1 MPTSGE
7 KRWLLKQRTAL
18 QTERWGEYRQLC
30 RESQGSKSEKK
41 FSEVF
46 NNLEILD
53 TKDIDILIIVSIKNK
68 LKTRLLSIKDK
79 TFTIDFTKEEFRVL
93 KILSNQYLIKKNL
106 KKAKSNIN
114 NDFDKYLDKK
124 NK

>member
-1 MPTSGE
+1 MN
-7 KRWLLKQRTAL
+7 
-18 QTERWGEYRQLC
+18 QTISLNLTK
-30 RESQGSKSEKK
+30 KSVEK

-68 LKTRLLSIKDK
+68 LKIRLLALGKK
-79 TFTIDFTKEEFRVL
+79 NFTIDFSKDEFVVL
-93 KILSNQYLIKKNL
+93 KILSNQYEIKKNL
-106 KKAKSNIN
+106 KKPKSDHTK
-114 NDFDKYLDKK
+114 DFDKYLDKK

>member
-1 MPTSGE
+1 MN
-7 KRWLLKQRTAL
+7 
-18 QTERWGEYRQLC
+18 QTISLNLTKKGVE
-30 RESQGSKSEKK
+30 K

-46 NNLEILD
+46 NSIEILD
-53 TKDIDILIIVSIKNK
+53 AKNIDILIIVNIRNK

-79 TFTIDFTKEEFRVL
+79 TFTIDFTKEEFSVL
-93 KILSNQYLIKKNL
+93 KILSNQYLLKKNL
-106 KKAKSNIN
+106 KKPKSNIN

>member
-1 MPTSGE
+1 MN
-7 KRWLLKQRTAL
+7 
-18 QTERWGEYRQLC
+18 QTISLNLTK
-30 RESQGSKSEKK
+30 KSVEK

-53 TKDIDILIIVSIKNK
+53 TKDIDILIIVNIKNK
-68 LKTRLLSIKDK
+68 LKTRLLSIKEK
-79 TFTIDFTKEEFRVL
+79 TFTIDFSKDEFVVL
-93 KILSNQYLIKKNL
+93 KILSNQYLMKKNL
-106 KKAKSNIN
+106 KKPKSNIN

>member
-1 MPTSGE
+1 MN
-7 KRWLLKQRTAL
+7 
-18 QTERWGEYRQLC
+18 QTISLNLTK
-30 RESQGSKSEKK
+30 KSVEK

-68 LKTRLLSIKDK
+68 LKICLLSLEEKE
-79 TFTIDFTKEEFRVL
+79 FTIIFTKDEFILL
-93 KILSNQYLIKKNL
+93 KILTKNYLELKN
-106 KKAKSNIN
+106 KDKSKSNHTK
-114 NDFDKYLDKK
+114 DFDKYLDKK

>member
-1 MPTSGE
+1 MN
-7 KRWLLKQRTAL
+7 
-18 QTERWGEYRQLC
+18 QTISLNLTK
-30 RESQGSKSEKK
+30 KSIEK

-46 NNLEILD
+46 NSIEILD
-53 TKDIDILIIVSIKNK
+53 AKNIDILIIVNIRNK
-68 LKTRLLSIKDK
+68 LKTQLLSIKDK

>member
-1 MPTSGE
+1 MN
-7 KRWLLKQRTAL
+7 
-18 QTERWGEYRQLC
+18 QTISLNLTK
-30 RESQGSKSEKK
+30 KSVEK

-53 TKDIDILIIVSIKNK
+53 TKDIDILIIVNIKNK
-68 LKTRLLSIKDK
+68 LKIRLLSIKDK

-93 KILSNQYLIKKNL
+93 KILSNQYLMKKNL
-106 KKAKSNIN
+106 KKPKSNIN

>member
-1 MPTSGE
+1 MN
-7 KRWLLKQRTAL
+7 
-18 QTERWGEYRQLC
+18 QTITLNLTRNSVE
-30 RESQGSKSEKK
+30 K

-53 TKDIDILIIVSIKNK
+53 TKDIDILIIVNIKNK
-68 LKTRLLSIKDK
+68 LKTRLLNIKEK
-79 TFTIDFTKEEFRVL
+79 TFTIYFTKEEFRVL
-93 KILSNQYLIKKNL
+93 KILSNQYLMKKNL
-106 KKAKSNIN
+106 KKPKSNIN

>member
-1 MPTSGE
+1 MN
-7 KRWLLKQRTAL
+7 
-18 QTERWGEYRQLC
+18 QTISLNLTK
-30 RESQGSKSEKK
+30 KSVEK

-53 TKDIDILIIVSIKNK
+53 AKNIDILIIVNIRNK
-68 LKTRLLSIKDK
+68 LKIRLLSIKEK
-79 TFTIDFTKEEFRVL
+79 TFTIDFTKDEFVVL

-106 KKAKSNIN
+106 KKPKSNIN

>member
-1 MPTSGE
+1 MN
-7 KRWLLKQRTAL
+7 
-18 QTERWGEYRQLC
+18 QTISLNLTK
-30 RESQGSKSEKK
+30 KSVEK

-53 TKDIDILIIVSIKNK
+53 SKDIDILIIVNIRNK
-68 LKTRLLSIKDK
+68 LKTQLLSIKDK

-106 KKAKSNIN
+106 KKPKSNIN

>member
-1 MPTSGE
+1 MN
-7 KRWLLKQRTAL
+7 
-18 QTERWGEYRQLC
+18 QTISLNLTK
-30 RESQGSKSEKK
+30 KSVEK

-53 TKDIDILIIVSIKNK
+53 TKDIDILIIVNIKNK
-68 LKTRLLSIKDK
+68 LKIRLLSMKEK
-79 TFTIDFTKEEFRVL
+79 TFTIDFTKDEFRVL

-106 KKAKSNIN
+106 KKPKSNIN

>member
-1 MPTSGE
+1 MNQTISLNLTKKSIE
-7 KRWLLKQRTAL
+7 K
-18 QTERWGEYRQLC
+18 
-30 RESQGSKSEKK
+30 
-41 FSEVF
+41 FNEVF

-53 TKDIDILIIVSIKNK
+53 SKDIDILIIVSIKNK
-68 LKTRLLSIKDK
+68 LKIRLLALGKK
-79 TFTIDFTKEEFRVL
+79 NFTIDFTKDEFRVL

-106 KKAKSNIN
+106 KKPKSNIN

>member
-1 MPTSGE
+1 MNQTISLNLTKKSVE
-7 KRWLLKQRTAL
+7 K
-18 QTERWGEYRQLC
+18 
-30 RESQGSKSEKK
+30 
-41 FSEVF
+41 FNEVF

-53 TKDIDILIIVSIKNK
+53 AKNIDILIIVNIRNK
-68 LKTRLLSIKDK
+68 LKIRLLSIKEK
-79 TFTIDFTKEEFRVL
+79 TFTIDFTKDEFRVL

>member
-1 MPTSGE
+1 MN
-7 KRWLLKQRTAL
+7 
-18 QTERWGEYRQLC
+18 QTISLNLTK
-30 RESQGSKSEKK
+30 KSVEK

-46 NNLEILD
+46 NNLETLD
-53 TKDIDILIIVSIKNK
+53 AKNIDRLIIVNIKNK
-68 LKTRLLSIKDK
+68 LKIRLLSMKEK
-79 TFTIDFTKEEFRVL
+79 TFTIDFTKDEFRVL

-106 KKAKSNIN
+106 KKPKSNIN

>member
-1 MPTSGE
+1 ME
-7 KRWLLKQRTAL
+7 
-18 QTERWGEYRQLC
+18 QTISLNLTK
-30 RESQGSKSEKK
+30 KSVEK

-53 TKDIDILIIVSIKNK
+53 SKDIDILIIVNIKNK

-106 KKAKSNIN
+106 KKPKSYIN

>member
-1 MPTSGE
+1 MN
-7 KRWLLKQRTAL
+7 
-18 QTERWGEYRQLC
+18 QTISLNLTKKGVE
-30 RESQGSKSEKK
+30 K

-46 NNLEILD
+46 NSIEILD
-53 TKDIDILIIVSIKNK
+53 AKNIDILIIVNIRNK
-68 LKTRLLSIKDK
+68 LKTRLLSIKDN

>member
-1 MPTSGE
+1 ME
-7 KRWLLKQRTAL
+7 
-18 QTERWGEYRQLC
+18 QTISLNLTK
-30 RESQGSKSEKK
+30 KSVEK

-53 TKDIDILIIVSIKNK
+53 SKDIDILIIVNIKNK

-79 TFTIDFTKEEFRVL
+79 TFTIDFTKEEFSVL
-93 KILSNQYLIKKNL
+93 KILSNQYLLKKNL
-106 KKAKSNIN
+106 KKPKSNIN

>member
-1 MPTSGE
+1 MN
-7 KRWLLKQRTAL
+7 
-18 QTERWGEYRQLC
+18 QTISLNLTK
-30 RESQGSKSEKK
+30 KSVEK

-53 TKDIDILIIVSIKNK
+53 TKDIDILIIVNIKNK
-68 LKTRLLSIKDK
+68 LKIRLLSIKDK

-106 KKAKSNIN
+106 KKPKSNIN
-114 NDFDKYLDKK
+114 NDFNKYLDKK

>member
-1 MPTSGE
+1 MN
-7 KRWLLKQRTAL
+7 
-18 QTERWGEYRQLC
+18 QTISLNLTK
-30 RESQGSKSEKK
+30 KSVEK

-53 TKDIDILIIVSIKNK
+53 AKNIDILIIVNIRNK
-68 LKTRLLSIKDK
+68 LKIRLLSIKEK
-79 TFTIDFTKEEFRVL
+79 TFTIDFTKDEFVVL

-106 KKAKSNIN
+106 KKPKSDHTK
-114 NDFDKYLDKK
+114 DFDKYLDKK

>member
-1 MPTSGE
+1 MN
-7 KRWLLKQRTAL
+7 
-18 QTERWGEYRQLC
+18 QTISLNLTK
-30 RESQGSKSEKK
+30 KSVEK

-53 TKDIDILIIVSIKNK
+53 TKDIDILIIVNIKNK

-79 TFTIDFTKEEFRVL
+79 TFTIDFSKDEFVVL

-106 KKAKSNIN
+106 KKPKSDHTK
-114 NDFDKYLDKK
+114 DFDKYLDKK

>member
-1 MPTSGE
+1 MN
-7 KRWLLKQRTAL
+7 
-18 QTERWGEYRQLC
+18 QTISLNLTK
-30 RESQGSKSEKK
+30 KSVEK

-68 LKTRLLSIKDK
+68 LKIRLLALGKK
-79 TFTIDFTKEEFRVL
+79 NFTIDFSKDEFIIL

-106 KKAKSNIN
+106 RKPKSDHTK
-114 NDFDKYLDKK
+114 DFDKYLDKK

>member
-1 MPTSGE
+1 MN
-7 KRWLLKQRTAL
+7 
-18 QTERWGEYRQLC
+18 QTISLNLTK
-30 RESQGSKSEKK
+30 KSVEK

-68 LKTRLLSIKDK
+68 LKIRLLTLGKK
-79 TFTIDFTKEEFRVL
+79 NFTIDFSKDEFVVL

-106 KKAKSNIN
+106 KKSKS
-114 NDFDKYLDKK
+114 DHTKHFDKHLDKK

>member
-1 MPTSGE
+1 MN
-7 KRWLLKQRTAL
+7 
-18 QTERWGEYRQLC
+18 QTISLNLTK
-30 RESQGSKSEKK
+30 KSVEK

-53 TKDIDILIIVSIKNK
+53 TKDIDILIIVNIRNK

-106 KKAKSNIN
+106 KKPKSYIN

>member
-1 MPTSGE
+1 ME
-7 KRWLLKQRTAL
+7 
-18 QTERWGEYRQLC
+18 QTISLNLTK
-30 RESQGSKSEKK
+30 KSIEK

-53 TKDIDILIIVSIKNK
+53 SKDIDILIIVNIRNK

-79 TFTIDFTKEEFRVL
+79 TFTIDFTKEEFSVL
-93 KILSNQYLIKKNL
+93 KILSNQYLLKKNL
-106 KKAKSNIN
+106 KKPKSNIN

>member
-1 MPTSGE
+1 MN
-7 KRWLLKQRTAL
+7 
-18 QTERWGEYRQLC
+18 QTISLNLTK
-30 RESQGSKSEKK
+30 KSVEK

-53 TKDIDILIIVSIKNK
+53 TKDIDILIIVNIRNK
-68 LKTRLLSIKDK
+68 LKTRLLSIKEK
-79 TFTIDFTKEEFRVL
+79 TFTIDFSKDEFRVL

>member
-1 MPTSGE
+1 MN
-7 KRWLLKQRTAL
+7 
-18 QTERWGEYRQLC
+18 QTITLNLTRNSVE
-30 RESQGSKSEKK
+30 K

-53 TKDIDILIIVSIKNK
+53 TKDIDILIIVNIKNK
-68 LKTRLLSIKDK
+68 LKIRLLSIKDK

-93 KILSNQYLIKKNL
+93 KILSKQYLELKNKNKPKPNIKKE
-106 KKAKSNIN
+106 
-114 NDFDKYLDKK
+114 FDKYLDKK